1 MDAFGCELLG
11 LDGFRNYHNLE
22 ITPPPGGC
30 LLVGPNGSGKSN
42 LLEAIQLLSAGRG
55 VNPSGGLEL
64 IRVDDQGE
72 RAGFA
77 RVRGRVGAQERRPA
91 VLEMVIAPLG
101 SGRVSRRAWI
111 GGQMRPR
118 RELLGRLPL
127 VQFDPRDIEL
137 VSGQP
142 ATRRR
147 FANWAIGQAEP
158 EYVAALADYER
169 ARRQRNALLRELAIK
184 PGADVGQLDYWD
196 GLLVEHGEKLI
207 AARESWLTQVGNHA
221 REIYSDLTRVPGDL
235 ALIYRPAV
243 SGSEPG
249 ALAEAFRHMRQRE
262 LAVGATL
269 AGPHRDDFQIR
280 LGGHAASSYGS
291 RGQQRLA
298 VLCIKLGLLRWL
310 SEKLGA
316 TPVLALDDIFSELD
330 PEHRLLLSRQLP
342 VDAQLFL
349 ASADPDQVPADLADR
364 CQVYEVSD
372 GNARPV

>member
-1 MDAFGCELLG
+1 M
-11 LDGFRNYHNLE
+11 
-22 ITPPPGGC
+22 
-30 LLVGPNGSGKSN
+30 VGPNGSGKSN

-111 GGQMRPR
+111 EGQMRPR

-142 ATRRR
+142 ASRRR

-221 REIYSDLTRVPGDL
+221 REIYSDLACGPGDL

-280 LGGHAASSYGS
+280 LGRHAASSYGS